1 MESQGKT
8 YSYLA
13 EKVVNFGNT
22 HNPVE
27 FLEEYYVLENGKLIV
42 FEDWQKEYII
52 YPLYFT
58 KPICMNC
65 PHFKE
70 CDAEV
75 LELAAPIRLCEF
87 GYNQDKC
94 PNHKVWN
101 KQYRQ
106 YRRGIISLT
115 KKDGKSTMAAALAVF
130 GLIADVLPDEAPPE
144 IFGAAGDKAQAKI
157 IWKRAK
163 MAVQRSPRLNKA
175 CDCWRD
181 SIVVKAHGGEY
192 AYISAESPTKH
203 GFNPTMKI
211 FDEVWNQ
218 GDYDLI
224 KALADSPVRKQ
235 PLSLFVSYA
244 GTEEGTPW
252 HDYYKGG
259 CEQSLGPRTFFFW
272 SHANLASWKNPGFL
286 EQEKEALPP
295 ETYRQYYHNRW
306 VKVADTYFV
315 TEEEVMRCVGWPAEL
330 KTLHEGPMTFRL
342 RGLNDELEYIFSFDL
357 AFKNDRTALIIMHRE
372 GQFVIID
379 HIKIFQGGGAK
390 HPLRLVTVMAYI
402 EILLSQF
409 NVTQIIGDPHA
420 AAQLIRWLRDDL
432 EYEVEEFKAATP
444 SNQTALRQN
453 LWNLIHYA
461 YLRFPNNHMWVKEL
475 LRMRVVQRSYGRR
488 IDHVQRKGYYS
499 DQVVAVGMAAL
510 KMMTT
515 PTDEQGEPG
524 MVELFKRGELNELEA
539 GRAGVEKLARAAR
552 RQRGWHK
559 DV

>member
-1 MESQGKT
+1 MS
-8 YSYLA
+8 
-13 EKVVNFGNT
+13 
-22 HNPVE
+22 
-27 FLEEYYVLENGKLIV
+27 
-42 FEDWQKEYII
+42 
-52 YPLYFT
+52 
-58 KPICMNC
+58 C

-70 CDAEV
+70 CEADH
-75 LELAAPIRLCEF
+75 LELAAPIRLCELD
-87 GYNQDKC
+87 YDQDRC
-94 PNHKVWN
+94 PRAKSWDR
-101 KQYRQ
+101 QYRQ
-106 YRRGIISLT
+106 YRRGIVSLT
-115 KKDGKSTMAAALAVF
+115 KKDGKSTMAAALAVD

-144 IFGAAGDKAQAKI
+144 IFGAAGDKKQAKI

-163 MAVQRSPRLNKA
+163 MGIKRSPRLNKA

-181 SIVVKAHGGEY
+181 SIEVKAHGGTYE
-192 AYISAESPTKH
+192 YISSESPTKH

-252 HDYYKGG
+252 HDYYKAG
-259 CEQSLGPRTFFFW
+259 CEQALGDRTYFFW

-295 ETYRQYYHNRW
+295 ETYRQYYHNKW
-306 VKVADTYFV
+306 VKKAETYFV
-315 TEEEVMRCVGWPAEL
+315 TEPEVMRCIGWPDEL
-330 KTLHEGPMTFRL
+330 KRKHEGPMTFRL
-342 RGLNDELEYIFSFDL
+342 RGQNDEFEYIFAFDL
-357 AFKNDRTALIIMHRE
+357 AFKNDRTALVIMHRE

-379 HIKIFQGGGAK
+379 HIKTFQGGGAK
-390 HPLRLVTVMAYI
+390 NPLRLPTVMAYI
-402 EILLSQF
+402 EILLSSF

-432 EYEVEEFKAATP
+432 EYEVEEFRAQTP

-461 YLRFPNNHMWVKEL
+461 YLRFPNNHMWVQEL

-488 IDHVQRKGYYS
+488 IDHVKRKGYYS
-499 DQVVAVGMAAL
+499 DQVVSVGMAAL
-510 KMMTT
+510 KIMTT
-515 PTDEQGEPG
+515 PTDETGEPG
-524 MVELFKRGELNELEA
+524 MVELFGRDEINELETRSA
-539 GRAGVEKLARAAR
+539 RTRALSEYQR
-552 RQRGWHK
+552 RHGG
-559 DV
+559 